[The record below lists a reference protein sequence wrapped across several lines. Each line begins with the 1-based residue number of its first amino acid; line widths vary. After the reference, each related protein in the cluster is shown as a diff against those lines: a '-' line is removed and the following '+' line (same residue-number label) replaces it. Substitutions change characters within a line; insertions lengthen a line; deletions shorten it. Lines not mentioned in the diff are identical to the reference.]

1 MSPTKVFDEHLAG
14 EALCNLGHAV
24 ALWSSDNLLQLCN
37 PAFEER
43 FACFSGSVPAGISQS
58 SFLETLERSGLVMRS
73 EAPSFERSLAGDLL
87 IGRTLTFSDGTDWV
101 IEGWKT
107 AGGATVTLCRDATEA
122 VRNLRE
128 LERAKNNAQQADHI
142 KSRFL
147 RAANHDL
154 RQPLASLKILIYN
167 CIAARNEE
175 ERKQALHAMDVSVQ
189 IMEDLLGALLNIGQL
204 DAGRVVPNIQTFQIS
219 SILERL
225 KVQFDHQAK
234 EKGLELR
241 IVPSVA
247 AVESDRA
254 LLERILSNFVGNAV
268 RYTDVG
274 RVLIGC
280 RRHGKLLKISVHDT
294 GCGIDPKFKN
304 AIFDEFFRIA
314 DNQLDRKH
322 SLGLG
327 LNIAKRLAEIID
339 HPISVAS
346 RPGKGSEFAIEV
358 PIGDI
363 LHSNVGEP
371 EINERIGGEFT
382 GLVCLILE
390 DDVHL
395 RDALS
400 ALLERW
406 GIKVVTID
414 SFDDIEM
421 GINALNCCP
430 DIIIS
435 DYRLRG
441 GVEGPDVVEVINNRL
456 EKPCPA
462 IIVTAD
468 TNPTLLQVIR
478 DQGYPVLIKPISP
491 PGLRVIMHNILFEP
505 ELVQEL
511 T

>member
-1 MSPTKVFDEHLAG
+1 MSPNEAADDLLAG
-14 EALCNLGHAV
+14 EVFRYFGHAV
-24 ALWSSDNLLQLCN
+24 ALWSPDGLLKLFN
-37 PAFEER
+37 PAFKER
-43 FACFSGSVPAGISQS
+43 FDCFAGSIPTDLSQS
-58 SFLETLERSGLVMRS
+58 RFLEILERSGSVMRS
-73 EAPSFERSLAGDLL
+73 EAPSEDYAVAGDLL
-87 IGRTLTFSDGTDWV
+87 IGRMLTFSDGRDWT
-101 IEGWKT
+101 IDGWKMPD
-107 AGGATVTLCRDATEA
+107 GATITLCRDVTDA
-122 VRNLRE
+122 VRNARE
-128 LERAKNNAQQADHI
+128 LERAKDSAQQADHI

-154 RQPLASLKILIYN
+154 RQPLASLKILIYT
-167 CIAARNEE
+167 CAAARNEE
-175 ERKQALHAMDVSVQ
+175 ERQQALHAMDVSVQ

-204 DAGRVVPNIQTFQIS
+204 DAGRVKPNIQTFQIS

-225 KVQFDHQAK
+225 KVQFDHQAQ
-234 EKGLELR
+234 EKGLDLR
-241 IVPSVA
+241 IVPSMA

-254 LLERILSNFVGNAV
+254 LLERILANFVGNAL

-294 GCGIDPKFKN
+294 GCGIDPKYHD
-304 AIFDEFFRIA
+304 AIFDEFFRVA
-314 DNQLDRKH
+314 DNQFDRQH

-339 HPISVAS
+339 HPISIAS
-346 RPGKGSEFAIEV
+346 KPGKGSEFAIEV

-395 RDALS
+395 RNALS

-406 GIKVVTID
+406 GIDVVTID
-414 SFDDIEM
+414 SFDDIKA
-421 GINALNCCP
+421 GVSALACCP

-435 DYRLRG
+435 DYRLHG
-441 GVEGPDVVEVINNRL
+441 DAKGPDAVEAINNLL

-468 TNPTLLQVIR
+468 TNPSLIQSVR

-505 ELVQEL
+505 DLVQEL
-511 T
+511 G